1 MWLVAAAGPSP
12 LWYLTRATGVV
23 ALLLL
28 TASVVLG
35 ILGAVRFS
43 SPRWPRFLTAGL
55 HRNLSLLVLALL
67 VVHIATAVLDSFAP
81 IALKDALVPFL
92 SAYRPLWLGFGTF
105 AFDLLLALA
114 TTSLLRRR
122 LGYQAWRAVHWLA
135 YASWPLALVHGLGSG
150 SDAKLSWMLALS
162 GVCLAAVLFAL
173 WWRLASGWPGR
184 LRIRVVGLGAS
195 VLVPLVIVG
204 WYSGGPG
211 KAGWARRAGTPV
223 RLLASA
229 TPTRAASA
237 RPRGASGQTQ
247 RAGQTQAPVAALP
260 SVPFAARL
268 HGSLRESKPNS
279 QGRVAVE
286 IDAQLSGGASGL
298 LTLVLE
304 GQPLP
309 GGGVSMD
316 TSQVRLGSQTQPQL
330 YRGQIVALAGERLVA
345 VVSGADSLQ
354 LTIDLRVDRNAGSV
368 TGSLHATRSQGGT
381 LPQAGGGDGDSG
393 SEGGDQG

>member
-12 LWYLTRATGVV
+12 LWYLTRSTGVA

-28 TASVVLG
+28 TASVALG
-35 ILGAVRFS
+35 IVGAVRFGS
-43 SPRWPRFLTAGL
+43 SRWPRFLTAGL
-55 HRNLSLLVLALL
+55 HKNLSLLVLALL
-67 VVHIATAVLDSFAP
+67 AVHILTAVLDSFAP

-114 TTSLLRRR
+114 ATSLLRRR

-150 SDAKLSWMLALS
+150 SDAKLSWMLALCA
-162 GVCLAAVLFAL
+162 VCLAVVLFAL

-184 LRIRVVGLGAS
+184 LGVRVVGLGAS
-195 VLVPLVIVG
+195 VLVPLLIVG

-229 TPTRAASA
+229 APTRVVSA
-237 RPRGASGQTQ
+237 QRRSSGQT
-247 RAGQTQAPVAALP
+247 RPSMQTQIPPAQLP
-260 SVPFAARL
+260 AVPFSASLR
-268 HGSLRESKPNS
+268 GSLRESKPNS

-286 IDAQLSGGASGL
+286 IDATLSGGATGL
-298 LTLVLE
+298 LTLVLD

-316 TSQVRLGSQTQPQL
+316 SSQVSFGSQTQPHL

-345 VVSGADSLQ
+345 VVSGAGSLQ
-354 LTIDLRVDRNAGSV
+354 LTIDLRVDRTAGSV
-368 TGSLHATRSQGGT
+368 AGSLHATSSQGGT
-381 LPQAGGGDGDSG
+381 LPQAGVGD
-393 SEGGDQG
+393 GGDQG